1 MIAVTSAAIVGIEA
15 VAIQVEIDI
24 RPGLPAFEIVGLAGQ
39 AVKESRE
46 RIRSALK
53 NSGFSYPLQRIVVN
67 LAPANIRKNGTL
79 YDLPIALGIIA
90 GMGRMP
96 VEQLQRYI
104 IVGELSL
111 NGELRSVSGMISIAE
126 LAEQQGKKLL
136 VPAENGP
143 EAAAVT
149 EQAYTVQ
156 NLSQACSVLSNNT
169 NFLPFKQPDFEPTAA
184 PPRFNTLI
192 KGQIT
197 AKRMLTIAAAGHHH
211 ALLIGPPGTGK
222 TLLAQS
228 VHALLPPMSRQE
240 SLETTKVL
248 SCAGLLPPR
257 SGLIT
262 SRPVRMPHHNISKAG
277 LLGGG
282 SPIKPGEV
290 SLANNGV
297 LILDELL
304 EFDNDVLQ
312 GLREPLENRQITV
325 VRANERVTYPTKFLL
340 IATTNACP
348 CGYLGDPNRQCRC
361 TWLEIRRYQKKLFGP
376 LLDRIDLFT
385 FLEPVT
391 AEDLRLQQ
399 GSIPVPA
406 RNCHR
411 NGLLSDEQTQAIR
424 LSPEVQALL
433 EKALHRL
440 KLSGR
445 GYYKTIRIAKTIAE
459 LDGAPR
465 IEPRHVA
472 EALRYRWEAV
482 NIFS

>member
-1 MIAVTSAAIVGIEA
+1 M
-15 VAIQVEIDI
+15 
-24 RPGLPAFEIVGLAGQ
+24 
-39 AVKESRE
+39 
-46 RIRSALK
+46 
-53 NSGFSYPLQRIVVN
+53 
-67 LAPANIRKNGTL
+67 
-79 YDLPIALGIIA
+79 
-90 GMGRMP
+90 
-96 VEQLQRYI
+96 
-104 IVGELSL
+104 
-111 NGELRSVSGMISIAE
+111 
-126 LAEQQGKKLL
+126 
-136 VPAENGP
+136 PAENGP

-149 EQAYTVQ
+149 GQAYTVQ

-433 EKALHRL
+433 EKALHSL

>member
-149 EQAYTVQ
+149 GQAYTVQ

-348 CGYLGDPNRQCRC
+348 CGYLGDSNRQCRC

-433 EKALHRL
+433 EKALHSL

-465 IEPRHVA
+465 IEPRHAA